1 MEKVIIRKSEK
12 SVTGYELVVIDA
24 EGHKIVTLLNDRP
37 KNEPHTLILPKNPSN
52 RKYFSDIKV
61 DKSPNGEVELTYKAT
76 IQIGNRTSS
85 DKKPWLEYLTDEE
98 RKLYDELKATA
109 EARKAEAEKPKPKTE
124 LEKAQEALRKAQ
136 ERLEKLMAEGEAE

>member
-12 SVTGYELVVIDA
+12 SATGYEMVVIDA
-24 EGHKIVTLLNDRP
+24 EGNEKVTLLNDRP
-37 KNEPHTLILPKNPSN
+37 KNEPHTLILPENPSN

-61 DKSPNGEVELTYKAT
+61 DKSPDGDVELTYKAT
-76 IQIGNRTSS
+76 IQIGNRIAS

-136 ERLEKLMAEGEAE
+136 EKLEKLMKEGKAE

>member
-1 MEKVIIRKSEK
+1 MEKVIIKKSEK
-12 SVTGYELVVIDA
+12 SATGYEMVVIDA
-24 EGHKIVTLLNDRP
+24 EGNEKVTLLNDRP
-37 KNEPHTLILPKNPSN
+37 KNEPHTLILPENPSN

-76 IQIGNRTSS
+76 IQIGNRIAS

-98 RKLYDELKATA
+98 RKLYDELKQAA

-136 ERLEKLMAEGEAE
+136 EKLEKLMKEGEAE

>member
-1 MEKVIIRKSEK
+1 MEKVIIKKSEK
-12 SVTGYELVVIDA
+12 SVTGYEMVVIDA
-24 EGHKIVTLLNDRP
+24 EGNEKVTLLNDRP
-37 KNEPHTLILPKNPSN
+37 KNEPHTLILPENPSN

-61 DKSPNGEVELTYKAT
+61 DKSPDGEVELTYKAT
-76 IQIGNRTSS
+76 IQIGNRIAS

-124 LEKAQEALRKAQ
+124 LEKAQEALKKAQ
-136 ERLEKLMAEGEAE
+136 EKLEKLMAEGKAE

>member
-1 MEKVIIRKSEK
+1 MEKVIIKKSEK
-12 SVTGYELVVIDA
+12 SVTGYEMVVIDA
-24 EGHKIVTLLNDRP
+24 EGNEKVTLLNDRP
-37 KNEPHTLILPKNPSN
+37 KNEPHTLILPENPSN

-76 IQIGNRTSS
+76 IQIGNRIAS

-136 ERLEKLMAEGEAE
+136 EKLEKLMAEGEAE

>member
-1 MEKVIIRKSEK
+1 MEKVIIKKSEK
-12 SVTGYELVVIDA
+12 STTGYEMVVIDA
-24 EGHKIVTLLNDRP
+24 EGNEKVTLLNDRP
-37 KNEPHTLILPKNPSN
+37 KNEPHTLILPENPSN

-61 DKSPNGEVELTYKAT
+61 DKSPDGEVELTYKAT
-76 IQIGNRTSS
+76 IQIGNRIAS

-109 EARKAEAEKPKPKTE
+109 EARKAQAEKPKPKTE

-136 ERLEKLMAEGEAE
+136 EKLEKLLEEAEAE

>member
-1 MEKVIIRKSEK
+1 MEKVIIKKSEK
-12 SVTGYELVVIDA
+12 SATGYEMVVIDA
-24 EGHKIVTLLNDRP
+24 EGNEKVTLLNDRP
-37 KNEPHTLILPKNPSN
+37 KNEPHTLILPENPSN

-61 DKSPNGEVELTYKAT
+61 DKSPKGEVELTYKAT
-76 IQIGNRTSS
+76 IQIGNRIAS

-136 ERLEKLMAEGEAE
+136 EKLEKLMKEGKAE

>member
-1 MEKVIIRKSEK
+1 MEKVIIKKSEK
-12 SVTGYELVVIDA
+12 SVTGYEMVVIDA
-24 EGHKIVTLLNDRP
+24 EGNEKVTLLNDRP
-37 KNEPHTLILPKNPSN
+37 KNEPHTLILPENPSN

-61 DKSPNGEVELTYKAT
+61 DKSPDGEVELTYKAT
-76 IQIGNRTSS
+76 IQIGNRIAS
-85 DKKPWLEYLTDEE
+85 DKKPWLEYLTEEE

-136 ERLEKLMAEGEAE
+136 EKLEKLMAEGEAE

>member
-12 SVTGYELVVIDA
+12 SATGYELVVIDA
-24 EGHKIVTLLNDRP
+24 EGNEKVTLLNDRP
-37 KNEPHTLILPKNPSN
+37 KNEPHTLILPENPSN

-76 IQIGNRTSS
+76 IQIGNRIAS

-136 ERLEKLMAEGEAE
+136 EKLEKLMKEAEAE

>member
-1 MEKVIIRKSEK
+1 MEKVIIKKSEK
-12 SVTGYELVVIDA
+12 STTGYEMVVIDA
-24 EGHKIVTLLNDRP
+24 EGNEKVTLLNDRP
-37 KNEPHTLILPKNPSN
+37 KNEPHTLILPENPSN

-61 DKSPNGEVELTYKAT
+61 DKSPDGEVELTYKAT
-76 IQIGNRTSS
+76 IQIGNRIAS

-136 ERLEKLMAEGEAE
+136 EKLEKLMAEAEAE

>member
-1 MEKVIIRKSEK
+1 MEKVIIKKSEK
-12 SVTGYELVVIDA
+12 STTGYQMVVIDA
-24 EGHKIVTLLNDRP
+24 EGNEKVTLLNDRP
-37 KNEPHTLILPKNPSN
+37 KNEPHTLILPENPSN

-61 DKSPNGEVELTYKAT
+61 DKSPDGEVELTYKAT
-76 IQIGNRTSS
+76 IQIGNRIAS

-136 ERLEKLMAEGEAE
+136 EKLEKLMAEAEAE

>member
-1 MEKVIIRKSEK
+1 MEKVIIKKSEK
-12 SVTGYELVVIDA
+12 STTGYEMVVIDA
-24 EGHKIVTLLNDRP
+24 EGNEKVTLLNDRP
-37 KNEPHTLILPKNPSN
+37 KNEPHTLILPENPSN

-61 DKSPNGEVELTYKAT
+61 DKSPDGEVELTYKAT
-76 IQIGNRTSS
+76 IQIGNRIAS

-136 ERLEKLMAEGEAE
+136 EKLEKLLEEAEAE

>member
-1 MEKVIIRKSEK
+1 MEKVIIKKSEK
-12 SVTGYELVVIDA
+12 SATGYEMVVIDA
-24 EGHKIVTLLNDRP
+24 EGNEKVTLLNDRP
-37 KNEPHTLILPKNPSN
+37 KNEPHTLILPENPSN

-76 IQIGNRTSS
+76 IQIGNRIAS

-98 RKLYDELKATA
+98 RKLYDKLKATA

-136 ERLEKLMAEGEAE
+136 EKLEKLMKEGEAE

>member
-12 SVTGYELVVIDA
+12 SATGYEMVVIDA
-24 EGHKIVTLLNDRP
+24 EGNEKVTLLNDRP
-37 KNEPHTLILPKNPSN
+37 KNEPHTLILPENPSN

-61 DKSPNGEVELTYKAT
+61 DKSPDGEVELTYKAT

>member
-1 MEKVIIRKSEK
+1 MEKVIIKKSEK
-12 SVTGYELVVIDA
+12 SVTGYEMVVIDA
-24 EGHKIVTLLNDRP
+24 EGNEKVTLLNDRP
-37 KNEPHTLILPKNPSN
+37 KNEPHTLILPENPSN

-61 DKSPNGEVELTYKAT
+61 DKSPDGEVELTYKAT
-76 IQIGNRTSS
+76 IQIGNRIAS

-124 LEKAQEALRKAQ
+124 LEKAQEALKKAQ
-136 ERLEKLMAEGEAE
+136 EKLEKLMKEAEAE

>member
-12 SVTGYELVVIDA
+12 SVTGYEMVTIDE
-24 EGHKIVTLLNDRP
+24 EGNKKVTLLNDRP
-37 KNEPHTLILPKNPSN
+37 KNEPHTLILPENPSN

-61 DKSPNGEVELTYKAT
+61 DKSPNCEVELTYKAT
-76 IQIGNRTSS
+76 IQIGNRISS

-98 RKLYDELKATA
+98 RKLYDELKATG

-136 ERLEKLMAEGEAE
+136 ERLANLMKEGEAE